1 MFRTDNPVA
10 DFLRH
15 DAERQR
21 RLRRRPKCCDCKEH
35 IQDEQAYFIDGNWF
49 CEACMNEYKQTIDE
63 DEL

>member
-1 MFRTDNPVA
+1 MFRTDDPVA

-15 DAERQR
+15 DAERQSR
-21 RLRRRPKCCDCKEH
+21 QRRRPKCCDCGEH
-35 IQDEQAYFIDGNWF
+35 IQDEQAYFIDGNWY